1 MPAPERQLYLGI
13 DVGRITGTEQ
23 YGNGKVMSGA
33 TVGIRGSIISTQ
45 YDLFIGTPLIKP
57 NGFHTDPAKPGIFI
71 TMEVLK
77 SVFQRIS

>member
-23 YGNGKVMSGA
+23 YGNGKVISGA
-33 TVGIRGSIISTQ
+33 TAGVRGSIIATQ
-45 YDLFIGTPLIKP
+45 YDLFIGTPLAKP
-57 NGFHTDPAKPGIFI
+57 NDFHTDPVAGIFF

-77 SVFQRIS
+77 SFFQITG